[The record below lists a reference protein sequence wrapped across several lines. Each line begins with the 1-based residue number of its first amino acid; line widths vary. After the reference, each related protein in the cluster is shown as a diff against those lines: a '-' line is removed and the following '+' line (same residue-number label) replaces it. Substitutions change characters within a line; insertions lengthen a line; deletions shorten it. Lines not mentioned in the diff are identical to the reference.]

1 MVTAGVVSSHA
12 PRPRAKALADAPV
25 PDALVPGPTTA
36 ADPVLHFLARPG
48 SHLGHAGHVHRVD
61 VRETHM
67 SWLFLAGDSVLKLK
81 KAVQLDVLDF
91 STLARREAACRAE
104 LSVNQALAPG
114 IYLGL
119 MRLQRGARGLS
130 LVAEADADPQAAT
143 VDWLVHMRRLPDAC
157 MLDHMIA
164 ARRVRPAH
172 VDVLAQ
178 VLCAFYR
185 RTRLVVLDADTY
197 VSRML
202 QEQAADRA
210 VLLNPAWRLP
220 GAEQALD
227 RFVRAVHRHADAL
240 GARAAGGHVVDG
252 HGDLRPEHVGLLA
265 PPVVIDRLEFNP
277 RLREVDPF
285 DELGFLGME
294 CARLGA
300 AWIGPQLVGA
310 CGAALGDRPSPAVQA
325 LHVAARALL
334 RARLALA
341 HLQDPQPRSPGR
353 WRPLAQQYL
362 GRASA
367 ALDTLGV

>member
-1 MVTAGVVSSHA
+1 MPAAVVVSRA
-12 PRPRAKALADAPV
+12 PRSRARASGAAPEAGLAAQAPQV
-25 PDALVPGPTTA
+25 APDLV
-36 ADPVLHFLARPG
+36 VRFLSRPAT
-48 SHLGHAGHVHRVD
+48 HLGHTGHVHRVD

-67 SWLFLAGDSVLKLK
+67 SWVFLAGDSVLKLK
-81 KAVQLDVLDF
+81 KAVQRDVLDF

-104 LSVNQALAPG
+104 LSLNQALAPG
-114 IYLGL
+114 VYRGL
-119 MRLQRGARGLS
+119 MRLQRGAQGLS

-164 ARRVRPAH
+164 ARRVRTAH
-172 VDVLAQ
+172 IDALAE

-185 RTRLVVLDADTY
+185 RARLVVLDADAY
-197 VSRML
+197 VARLL
-202 QEQAADRA
+202 QEQALDAA
-210 VLLNPAWRLP
+210 VLLDPAWRLP
-220 GAEQALD
+220 GAGQTLE
-227 RFVRAVHRHADAL
+227 RFLRAVHRHADVL
-240 GARAAGGHVVDG
+240 GARAAGGHVVEG

-285 DELGFLGME
+285 DELGFLGLE

-300 AWIGPQLVGA
+300 PWIGPRLVEA
-310 CGAALGDRPSPAVQA
+310 CGAALGDRPSPAVLS

-341 HLQDPQPRSPGR
+341 HLKDPQPRTPER
-353 WRPLAQQYL
+353 WRPLAQHYL
-362 GRASA
+362 GRASTT
-367 ALDTLGV
+367 LDTLLA